1 MSAASQQPSQPV
13 SADAALGSTYGHH
26 SAVSESVT
34 GVVPFLL
41 KEPVDLESLRRFR
54 ASLVERLEEGRVRA
68 RIAEE
73 ARDSVAA
80 VLPGALGVAMRR
92 FDPPELF
99 LRAEIGYVEPGTS
112 YRIDVAW
119 PAKRIGIRVLGPHL
133 GDDNQLVP
141 ATLAVDA
148 ALRDRG
154 WLILPVDPDAVN
166 SVEQLERALRVV
178 SRVGVYRR

>member
-1 MSAASQQPSQPV
+1 MSAASQEPGRPL
-13 SADAALGSTYGHH
+13 SADVFGSAHEHH
-26 SAVSESVT
+26 STASESVT

-54 ASLVERLEEGRVRA
+54 ASLVERLEEGRARS

-73 ARDSVAA
+73 ARDSVAT
-80 VLPGALGVAMRR
+80 VLPGALGVATHTL
-92 FDPPELF
+92 DPPELF
-99 LRAEIGYVEPGTS
+99 LRAKVGYVEPGTS

-133 GDDNQLVP
+133 GEDNHLVAAP
-141 ATLAVDA
+141 LAVEA
-148 ALRDRG
+148 AMRERG
-154 WLILPVDPDAVN
+154 WLILPVDPEAGN

-178 SRVGVYRR
+178 KRMGVYRR